1 MADWLGPAIEAG
13 GSIISGAIG
22 AFSNKSGTK
31 KTAKA
36 LKKALKLQEQAQA
49 KADKELQEI
58 KAKTQPGVDYLMR
71 TIGEDGSLNAAQGRE
86 LQRLRLDQKNS
97 LAQGGLRGSG
107 RAITAAQ
114 RDGEI
119 NFIDRAL
126 ENNRQRGLSTAG
138 QVGGANFSASTGI
151 GTNAVAGAGQQGDII
166 ANIGQVQG
174 QSNIANGQLAG
185 QTLGQVSGAI
195 AGGLKA
201 RDSDYDDRVAGL
213 QSILDAINSD
223 GGV

>member
-1 MADWLGPAIEAG
+1 MTGWIGPAIQAG
-13 GSIISGAIG
+13 GSVLSSAMGM
-22 AFSNKSGTK
+22 FSNKKGAK

-36 LKKALKLQEQAQA
+36 LKKALKLQEAAQA

-71 TIGEDGSLNAAQGRE
+71 TIGEDGTLNPAQQRE
-86 LQRLRLDQKNS
+86 LQRLRVDQKNALS
-97 LAQGGLRGSG
+97 TGGLRGSG

-126 ENNRQRGLSTAG
+126 ENNRQRALSTAG

-166 ANIGQVQG
+166 ANIGQVGG
-174 QSNIANGQLAG
+174 QSDIANGALAG
-185 QTLGQVSGAI
+185 QTIGQVSGAI

-201 RDSDYDDRVAGL
+201 RDSNYDDRVASL
-213 QSILDAINSD
+213 KSILDSINSD
-223 GGV
+223 GV